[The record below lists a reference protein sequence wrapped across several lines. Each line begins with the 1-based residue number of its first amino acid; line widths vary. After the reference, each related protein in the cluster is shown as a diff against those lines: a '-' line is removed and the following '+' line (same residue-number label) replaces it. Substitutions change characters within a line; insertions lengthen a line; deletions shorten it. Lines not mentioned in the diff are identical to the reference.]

1 MGSSMLTLGPLD
13 LDEIRSSVD
22 SVLDAFLVDKSTT
35 AADGCFPPEAIEI
48 FRDFLRSGGK
58 RMRPLLC
65 LVGWHATAESADTE
79 KVLRIAA
86 SLEMFHAFTLI
97 HDDVMDNSSTRRGKP
112 TVHRAFAHRYA
123 ARPDAMEFGTNAAIL
138 LGDLALAWSQE
149 LFHSAGLTP
158 VQLAAALPV
167 LDLMRT
173 EVMYGQY
180 LDLLTAKSFTT
191 DLDHAME
198 IIRYKTAKYTVER
211 PLHLGATIAGA
222 EQDTKE
228 SLSSYAIPVGE
239 AFQLRD
245 DLLGIFGDP
254 DITGKS
260 AMEDLREGKGTVLVA
275 LALDRADSHQQS
287 VLNTLLGDPDL
298 DERGA
303 EKIRSILLV
312 TGACNTVEQM
322 IADRHQAALDALGK
336 ANFSTAV
343 TAALEQLATVA
354 TKRIS

>member
-1 MGSSMLTLGPLD
+1 MSRSMLALDPLN
-13 LDEIRSSVD
+13 LDEMRSAVD
-22 SVLDAFLVDKSTT
+22 SVLEAFLVEKSTA

-48 FRDFLRSGGK
+48 FRDFLGSGGK

-65 LVGWHATAESADTE
+65 LVGWHSTAESADTE

-112 TVHRAFAHRYA
+112 TVHRAFARRYA

-158 VQLAAALPV
+158 AQLAAALPV
-167 LDLMRT
+167 LDVMRT

-191 DLDHAME
+191 DLGHAME

-211 PLHLGATIAGA
+211 PLHLGASVAGA
-222 EQDTKE
+222 EQATKA
-228 SLSSYAIPVGE
+228 SLGR
-239 AFQLRD
+239 RD
-245 DLLGIFGDP
+245 P
-254 DITGKS
+254 
-260 AMEDLREGKGTVLVA
+260 
-275 LALDRADSHQQS
+275 RAPP
-287 VLNTLLGDPDL
+287 GRAP
-298 DERGA
+298 
-303 EKIRSILLV
+303 RSP
-312 TGACNTVEQM
+312 
-322 IADRHQAALDALGK
+322 GK
-336 ANFSTAV
+336 AAGPPTSHGRSPVRCTS
-343 TAALEQLATVA
+343 
-354 TKRIS
+354 RR